1 MVPHLKES
9 NMNFIR
15 HIGKHG
21 DRNIAILYRQVPG
34 EDHMCL
40 VIQPDILPAH
50 WHDTIM
56 KVLESDIGQQANELA
71 DALHRNLLPDGRN
84 ILETLHFEKMIKK
97 VRTSDVIVTP
107 RPGATIRLD
116 ELNKMLNEMEKG
128 SEAVKKMA
136 QNDASR
142 GLVDAPTKRA
152 AEAEFKRTQAEKV
165 SAAKLQADPN
175 SALSDRDIAGNMLT
189 QAQRM
194 EAEAKNM
201 LAESARMKKEAER
214 MFPNVVAK
222 EISATGTP
230 AKRGRPSKAK
240 TAVADAS

>member
-1 MVPHLKES
+1 
-9 NMNFIR
+9 MNFIR

-21 DRNIAILYRQVPG
+21 DRKIAILYRQVPG

-40 VIQPDILPAH
+40 VIQPDVLPAH
-50 WHDTIM
+50 WHDSIM

-97 VRTSDVIVTP
+97 IRTSDVLVTP

-152 AEAEFKRTQAEKV
+152 AEAEFKRTQIEKV
-165 SAAKLQADPN
+165 AAAKMQADPN
-175 SALSDRDIAGNMLT
+175 AALSDRDIATNMLE
-189 QAQRM
+189 QAKRM
-194 EAEAKNM
+194 EIEAKGMIAEA
-201 LAESARMKKEAER
+201 ARMKKDAER
-214 MFPNVVAK
+214 LQPNVAHDK
-222 EISATGTP
+222 EKTVKTASSTTP
-230 AKRGRPSKAK
+230 AKRGRPAK
-240 TAVADAS
+240 VTTAVADAS